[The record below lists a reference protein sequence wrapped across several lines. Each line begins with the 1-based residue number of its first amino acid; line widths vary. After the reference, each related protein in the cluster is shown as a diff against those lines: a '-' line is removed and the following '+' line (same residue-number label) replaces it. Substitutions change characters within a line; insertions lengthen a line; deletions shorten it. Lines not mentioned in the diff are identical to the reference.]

1 MKFTNFCI
9 ALILGIWSL
18 AAHAV
23 PVSVSQTQNIS
34 ANGQNFSF
42 LFSGLPASDGT
53 GGFFRFFARGDYT
66 DPKFETAL
74 ITLDGLGGSLKV
86 NENGIVSNSITGLSL
101 SSNNTTPGG
110 GGVDQTLDFIFALS
124 GSLLDTLLAD
134 SSITVDVDNSG
145 DVDAQS
151 SYQDFVQVGFGYYGT
166 VSVPEPSAVYLLA
179 LGLLGLFIRRKRN
192 Q

>member
-1 MKFTNFCI
+1 MKITNFCI
-9 ALILGIWSL
+9 ALILGIWSFS
-18 AAHAV
+18 AHAV
-23 PVSVSQTQNIS
+23 PVSLSQSQNIS
-34 ANGQNFSF
+34 ADGQNFSF
-42 LFSGLPASDGT
+42 LFNSLPKSDGT
-53 GGFFRFFARGDYT
+53 GGFFRFRARGDYT
-66 DPKFETAL
+66 DPRFETAL
-74 ITLDGLGGSLKV
+74 ITLDGSGGRLKV
-86 NENGIVSNSITGLSL
+86 NEKGIVSNSITGLSL

-134 SSITVDVDNSG
+134 SSISVGVDNSG

-151 SYQDFVQVGFGYYGT
+151 SYRDFVRVGFGYQT
-166 VSVPEPSAVYLLA
+166 APVPEPGAAYLLA